1 MFEDNKQPQD
11 QTQRHASLEKLY
23 TQYLQDEHSA
33 NFIATVSSRYTIGAL
48 ERLAAYGQR
57 VSRRAAVLALS
68 FLADYSS
75 NAVLGR
81 LLHDKDRAVRLLAE
95 HGLRQVWFRA
105 GNQVQFR
112 QLHQLVRLNDNG
124 QYHETVE
131 LANEMID
138 SAPGLAEA
146 WNQRAIAWYG
156 LLEFEDSAMDCHQA
170 LEINPYHFN
179 AAMGMGHCYLQLE
192 DPDAALDCFRR
203 ALSLNPSL
211 ENVRIQV
218 RQLERTGGQEW
229 NED

>member
-1 MFEDNKQPQD
+1 MFEDNKQPESK
-11 QTQRHASLEKLY
+11 QRPASLDKLY
-23 TQYLQDEHSA
+23 QQYLNDEHSA
-33 NFIATVSSRYTIGAL
+33 NFIAAVSSQYTIGAL
-48 ERLAAYGQR
+48 ERLAAFGQR

-105 GNQVQFR
+105 GNQKQFY
-112 QLHQLVRLNDNG
+112 QLQKLVRLNDNG
-124 QYHETVE
+124 QYEETIE
-131 LANEMID
+131 LANEMIEA
-138 SAPGLAEA
+138 APGLAEA

-192 DPDAALDCFRR
+192 DPEAALDCFRR

-218 RQLERTGGQEW
+218 RQLEKTGGQDW
-229 NED
+229 LDD

>member
-1 MFEDNKQPQD
+1 MFEDNQQPND
-11 QTQRHASLEKLY
+11 KQRHASLEKLY
-23 TQYLQDEHSA
+23 QQYLNDENSA
-33 NFIATVSSRYTIGAL
+33 NFVSAVASRYTIGTL
-48 ERLAAYGQR
+48 ERLAAYGPR

-68 FLADYSS
+68 FLGDYSS

-105 GNQVQFR
+105 GNPGQYHDLQK
-112 QLHQLVRLNDNG
+112 LVRLNDNG
-124 QYHETVE
+124 QYEEAVE
-131 LANEMID
+131 LATRMID
-138 SAPGLAEA
+138 QSPGLAEA

-192 DPDAALDCFRR
+192 DAEAALDCFRR

-218 RQLERTGGQEW
+218 RQLERTAGQDW
-229 NED
+229 QDD

>member
-1 MFEDNKQPQD
+1 MFEDNKQPSPKKS
-11 QTQRHASLEKLY
+11 RHASLEKLY
-23 TQYLQDEHSA
+23 QKYLNDEHSA
-33 NFIATVSSRYTIGAL
+33 DFIAAVSSQYTIGAL

-68 FLADYSS
+68 FLGDYSS

-81 LLHDKDRAVRLLAE
+81 LVHDKDRAVRLLAE

-105 GNQVQFR
+105 GNQQQYFDL
-112 QLHQLVRLNDNG
+112 QKLVRWNDNG
-124 QYHETVE
+124 QYHEVVE
-131 LANEMID
+131 LANTMIEE
-138 SAPGLAEA
+138 APGLAEA

-192 DPDAALDCFRR
+192 DPEAALDCFRR

-218 RQLERTGGQEW
+218 RQLERTGGQDW
-229 NED
+229 QDD